1 MELQVSYLLVGR
13 PLGGPVRVDIRAWI
27 ERESKVGRDTG
38 SVTIGRQA
46 TAQVGTVEGAHLY
59 VNQH

>member
-1 MELQVSYLLVGR
+1 MVSYLLVGR

-38 SVTIGRQA
+38 SATIGRQA
-46 TAQVGTVEGAHLY
+46 TAQVRTVEGAHLS
-59 VNQH
+59 